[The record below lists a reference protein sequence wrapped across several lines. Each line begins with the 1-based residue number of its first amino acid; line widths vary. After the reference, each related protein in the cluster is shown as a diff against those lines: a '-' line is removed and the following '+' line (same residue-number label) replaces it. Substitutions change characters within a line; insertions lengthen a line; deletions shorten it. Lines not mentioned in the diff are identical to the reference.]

1 MKIRQFGHYFSSGCF
16 HKTFEIENEFNLMS
30 KKMPNK
36 LTKMGDFSVN
46 FGIETKFPPVLLETV
61 GLLKS
66 DPVLAASKKLVE

>member
-16 HKTFEIENEFNLMS
+16 HKTFEIENEFNLIS
-30 KKMPNK
+30 KMPNK
-36 LTKMGDFSVN
+36 LTKMGDFSVKV
-46 FGIETKFPPVLLETV
+46 GIENTFPPVLLETV